1 MNRSV
6 DRSSVT
12 PELATA
18 LVELTNLIMATSTVS
33 GLLEDLCALATT
45 VTIPPASCGITLA
58 QDHQPL
64 TVASS
69 DELAA
74 RLDEV
79 QYGQDEGP
87 CLHTL
92 RTGEVTVVDDL
103 AQEQRWRSYVA
114 RALGHGARSSLSLP
128 LTVNGSARGALNIYA
143 RMPGAFGATE
153 RQRAEIFARQASAAL
168 AVVTRQAEQTQLTD
182 QLRAALAT
190 RAVIDQALGI
200 LMAQQHCGHDEA
212 FSILR
217 STSQHQ
223 NRKLRDVA
231 AEIVESVTGEP
242 ARPPRFDD
250 PS

>member
-1 MNRSV
+1 
-6 DRSSVT
+6 
-12 PELATA
+12 L
-18 LVELTNLIMATSTVS
+18 TVS
-33 GLLEDLCALATT
+33 
-45 VTIPPASCGITLA
+45 
-58 QDHQPL
+58 
-64 TVASS
+64 SS
-69 DELAA
+69 DGLAA

-103 AQEQRWRSYVA
+103 AHEDRWRSYVA
-114 RALGHGARSSLSLP
+114 HALGHGARSSLSLP
-128 LTVNGSARGALNIYA
+128 LTVNGGTRGALNIYA
-143 RMPGAFGATE
+143 RVPGAFGTTE

-168 AVVTRQAEQTQLTD
+168 TVVTRQAEQTQLTE

-200 LMAQQHCGHDEA
+200 LMAQQHCRHDEA
-212 FSILR
+212 FAILR
-217 STSQHQ
+217 GTSQHQ

-242 ARPPRFDD
+242 TTPPRFND
-250 PS
+250 PA